1 MEKIKNKVID
11 GIEWMVALA
20 LTTAILF
27 ALVVAPAILE
37 VVLDVIL

>member
-20 LTTAILF
+20 LTTAIIF
-27 ALVVAPAILE
+27 EKHIAI
-37 VVLDVIL
+37 